1 MGNMRHERC
10 NAIALIKMAQHQL
23 LLSGYVKRYDASVC
37 HLNQLMDASK
47 SAKSHV
53 ERCRLSEAH
62 DWMSCV
68 MDAGIKAGAANA
80 GSVEGVQQIPIR
92 FANGAIRNFLVS
104 ASEPDAHGTT
114 TLVIGQDAFSD
125 DEVEHNMFLCADWID
140 DPCVLRQ
147 VIQGP
152 AGRKAVAL
160 SEQSKG
166 MVMRIDV
173 KTHMRTAYYHLIDGK
188 PLA

>member
-10 NAIALIKMAQHQL
+10 NAIALIKMAQHL

-114 TLVIGQDAFSD
+114 TLVIGHDAFSD
-125 DEVEHNMFLCADWID
+125 DEVEHNMFVCADWIE

-147 VIQGP
+147 VI
-152 AGRKAVAL
+152 L
-160 SEQSKG
+160 
-166 MVMRIDV
+166 RIDV